1 MPWPNLLNMF
11 KGKAGGAEMTPYKD
25 LKAEELAAWEGYD
38 PTNEKSRHTQYA
50 NAALAQQ
57 QKPMMFGQFGDLKK
71 DMGNIW
77 QQLKTGGQKIGKAVG
92 DFGSEW
98 QSNYENSMREQGLM
112 EPAAAENPFP
122 IPGTPSPET
131 PTPVEETQNVEDLFK
146 SEPPPSDGET
156 SSTGGLSSM
165 DLEKMGLKADEN
177 GNYFPSNNSKNS
189 EMMYKLD
196 PKTGTYVIAPN
207 YGSAGGAQSQTPLG
221 PITAAWD
228 MGFGAFDASG
238 GEIK

>member
-1 MPWPNLLNMF
+1 MF

-25 LKAEELAAWEGYD
+25 LKAEELAAWKGFD
-38 PTNEKSRHTQYA
+38 QNSDKSRHTQYA
-50 NAALAQQ
+50 NAAAQQ
-57 QKPMMFGQFGDLKK
+57 QPQQQ
-71 DMGNIW
+71 DMGRIW
-77 QQLKTGGQKIGKAVG
+77 DQIKTGGQKIGKAVG

-112 EPAAAENPFP
+112 EPAAAVNPFP
-122 IPGTPSPET
+122 IPGTPSPEN

-228 MGFGAFDASG
+228 MGFGALDASG